1 MLWRGEIP
9 CHSTK
14 LAGITEALV
23 TAEPRPKT
31 KRSFRPCPACT
42 VTSVRYS
49 RGVML
54 LDDTLTP
61 VSWRSKPRS
70 FVALMGL
77 YESNFIRL
85 QWLTGALTSLEGQ
98 HRSAV
103 AGDCDLLLNVTERS
117 PYTSTLNL
125 TYLLEG
131 EGPESTNAVRYPDMR
146 VRVYHD
152 AHVVEALEWAT
163 THGQPEHSVGNP
175 EKRQGRDAGQPVLKA
190 LRSHAERELDQR
202 WARNV
207 MLNKWLEYCVERG
220 HRFSPAT
227 RLPAAAES

>member
-1 MLWRGEIP
+1 MKR
-9 CHSTK
+9 
-14 LAGITEALV
+14 LATAVRV
-23 TAEPRPKT
+23 TRK
-31 KRSFRPCPACT
+31 KHKFRRCPACT

-131 EGPESTNAVRYPDMR
+131 EGPESTNAVQYPDIR

-152 AHVVEALEWAT
+152 AHVVEALEWAA
-163 THGQPEHSVGNP
+163 THGQ
-175 EKRQGRDAGQPVLKA
+175 AVLKA

-227 RLPAAAES
+227 RLPA